1 MTHYLTVCVK
11 PICHVR
17 TYPEAD
23 VFWFLKDLDVYGH
36 DQFVVA
42 ASGHSELHLVPKL
55 EGLCW
60 PVVAGHL
67 WLPWDIQVVD
77 STMVTI
83 SEGVGGISSMVFFVF
98 YVYCRELD
106 VGWKLNVL

>member
-1 MTHYLTVCVK
+1 MFLQTLGNRLVDYRVMTHYLTVCVK

-23 VFWFLKDLDVYGH
+23 VFGFLKDLDVYGH

-55 EGLCW
+55 EGLC
-60 PVVAGHL
+60 
-67 WLPWDIQVVD
+67 
-77 STMVTI
+77 
-83 SEGVGGISSMVFFVF
+83 
-98 YVYCRELD
+98 
-106 VGWKLNVL
+106 